1 MSTLRLNYDSYVDLG
16 RMENPLGE
24 SNGFFDTV
32 ASHPDT
38 EPPTLSDIKESHN
51 LFCHGVTA
59 PAVTGIV
66 QFAGSHTRIMETL
79 MGKSGPT
86 VVGWRYVTPIVP
98 DISYTNASPYKN
110 DFIKSAIRTGH
121 LEMDVDDISG
131 VGVSGGAALNV
142 IANPSV
148 PTGHLYTWEE
158 IAEFIT
164 TVPPNGIVIID
175 ETYLPFCGENWID
188 LSVRAHMDSTE
199 IINAKNDNVKIVIT
213 CDWTKMFPSGGKCFA
228 SSATILNDSWATI
241 IQLTQ
246 SKWPIGDISMK
257 YLKHCFDDLVYT
269 QQTHLL
275 LPTWRSLMVAQL
287 EQIVPLWTVRGHEC
301 MPWVW
306 MRADNDDAVGRVY
319 GKLLTKGI
327 TILQGRRVGGDVRSM
342 SIMVKEG
349 SALADFYLTFS
360 RYAIEMPLGQEFT
373 SFRSM
378 IANLFNDVETISV
391 NRSFIMPHKHY
402 SIVSYGRH
410 LATYQP
416 HVPLENTVNT
426 LIDLSADTDNPIV
439 PIVAT
444 RIYIGTDVRW
454 VIIDGHSRF
463 EVMTAL
469 FPNNNVLIPIYTVD
483 YMSPLIFANTMERL
497 PYTSHNPN
505 ERNMDEKN
513 VVLSTVSAGNKLPV
527 TRNSHQVLCAGQLFP
542 IHIITTTF
550 APMGGTDV
558 VETEAEAPAT

>member
-1 MSTLRLNYDSYVDLG
+1 MSTLQLNYDSYMDLG

-24 SNGFFDTV
+24 IGGFFDTT

-38 EPPTLSDIKESHN
+38 APPTVFELKDSHN
-51 LFCHGVTA
+51 IFCHGVNT
-59 PAVTGIV
+59 PANPGTV

-79 MGKSGPT
+79 MRQSGEA
-86 VVGWRYVTPIVP
+86 GWRYVTPIVP
-98 DISYTNASPYKN
+98 DISYANASPYKN

-121 LEMDVDDISG
+121 LEMNVDDIG
-131 VGVSGGAALNV
+131 GDGVSGGMAMNL
-142 IANPSV
+142 IANPSI
-148 PTGHLYTWEE
+148 PTGHLYQWAE
-158 IAEFIT
+158 IAAFIA

-188 LSVRAHMDSTE
+188 LSVRSHLDSTE
-199 IINAKNDNVKIVIT
+199 IITAKNSNIKIVIT

-246 SKWPIGDISMK
+246 SKWPVGDISMK

-287 EQIVPLWTVRGHEC
+287 QQIVPMWTFRGHEY

-306 MRADNDDAVGRVY
+306 MRADNDEAVARVY

-327 TILQGRRVGGDVRSM
+327 TVLQGRRVGGDVRSM

-349 SALADFYLTFS
+349 SKLSDFYLTFS
-360 RYAIEMPLGQEFT
+360 RYAIEIPLGQDFT
-373 SFRSM
+373 SFRAM
-378 IANLFNDVETISV
+378 IANLFNDVETLSV
-391 NRSFIMPHKHY
+391 DRAFIMPYKHY
-402 SIVSYGRH
+402 SIVSYGKH
-410 LATYQP
+410 LAKYQP
-416 HVPLENTVNT
+416 HVLTDIT
-426 LIDLSADTDNPIV
+426 LTTLAADTTNPIV
-439 PIVAT
+439 PIVVT
-444 RIYIGTDVRW
+444 MIYIGTTQRF
-454 VIIDGHSRF
+454 VIVDGHSRF
-463 EVMTAL
+463 EVMKSLWPTG
-469 FPNNNVLIPIYTVD
+469 LIPVYIVD
-483 YMSPLIFANTMERL
+483 YMSPHIFANTMERL

-513 VVLSTVSAGNKLPV
+513 VILSTVSAGNKLPV
-527 TRNSHQVLCAGQLFP
+527 TRNAHQVLCGGQLFP
-542 IHIITTTF
+542 IHIITTIF
-550 APMGGTDV
+550 NPVGGTD
-558 VETEAEAPAT
+558 T

>member
-1 MSTLRLNYDSYVDLG
+1 
-16 RMENPLGE
+16 MENPLGE
-24 SNGFFDTV
+24 SNGFFDTD

-38 EPPTLSDIKESHN
+38 EPPTLFDIKEAHN
-51 LFCHGVTA
+51 LFCHGVTT
-59 PAVTGIV
+59 PTTTGIV

-86 VVGWRYVTPIVP
+86 VTSWRYVTPIVP
-98 DISYTNASPYKN
+98 DISYANASPYKN

-121 LEMDVDDISG
+121 LTMDVDDISG
-131 VGVSGGAALNV
+131 DGVSGGSALNV
-142 IANPSV
+142 IANPSI
-148 PTGHLYTWEE
+148 PTGHLYQWEE
-158 IAEFIT
+158 IAAFIT
-164 TVPPNGIVIID
+164 TVPTDGIIIID
-175 ETYLPFCGENWID
+175 ETYLPFCGDDWMD
-188 LSVRAHMDSTE
+188 LSVRAHLDSTE
-199 IINAKNDNVKIVIT
+199 IVNAKNNNVKIVIT

-246 SKWPIGDISMK
+246 SKWPIGDISLK
-257 YLKHCFDDLVYT
+257 YLKHCFDDLVFT

-287 EQIVPLWTVRGHEC
+287 EQIVPLWTFRGHEY

-306 MRADNDDAVGRVY
+306 MRADNDEAVSRVY

-349 SALADFYLTFS
+349 SELSDFYLTFS

-373 SFRSM
+373 SFRTM

-391 NRSFIMPHKHY
+391 NRAFIIPHKHY

-410 LATYQP
+410 LAMYQP
-416 HVPLENTVNT
+416 HVPADPMDPAAPT
-426 LIDLSADTDNPIV
+426 LSAIAADTNNPIV
-439 PIVAT
+439 PIVVT
-444 RIYIGTDVRW
+444 RIFVGTEERW

-469 FPNNNVLIPIYTVD
+469 WPTDLIPVHVVN
-483 YMSPLIFANTMERL
+483 YMSPHIFANTIERL

-513 VVLSTVSAGNKLPV
+513 VILSAVSTGNKMPV
-527 TRNSHQVLCAGQLFP
+527 TRNAHQVLCAGQLFP
-542 IHIITTTF
+542 IHIITTVF
-550 APMGGTDV
+550 APVEGDVGGGDG
-558 VETEAEAPAT
+558 TE